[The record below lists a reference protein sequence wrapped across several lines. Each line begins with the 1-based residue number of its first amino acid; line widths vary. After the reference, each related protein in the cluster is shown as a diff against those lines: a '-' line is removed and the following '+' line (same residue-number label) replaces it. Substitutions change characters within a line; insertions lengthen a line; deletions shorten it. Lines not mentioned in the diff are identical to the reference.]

1 MHRTQLLSWGAFLL
15 AIPLLGCSP
24 RSPLQPDPVDPIQER
39 QLAPE
44 VAADAVPLVE
54 ANNRFAFDLYARL
67 RVQGGN
73 LFLSPF
79 SVSTAFGMTY
89 AGAASQT
96 AEEMANVF
104 HFPLPQERLHPT
116 FGALVRSL
124 DRGIGF
130 GGYELRV
137 ANRTWGQQGFPFRDE
152 FVRITREDYGAEMQ
166 QADFA
171 QSAESARLNINA
183 WVAERTNDRIRDLF
197 PQGTIDSYTRLVLAN
212 AIYFKG
218 LWATQFDRAK
228 TQDALFY
235 LSATNAVPVP
245 TMKREGKA
253 RIASVSGATMLE
265 LAYKGGDLS
274 MLIVL
279 PHRFDG
285 LPELE
290 ASLTSDALRDAIAAL
305 NETPSEIPIAI
316 PRFRI
321 ESKFMLG
328 RTLSDMG
335 MPSAFQ
341 AGAADFSGIDGR
353 QDLHIAAAIHQS
365 FVEVNEEG
373 TEAAAA
379 TGVSVGATS
388 LPSVSFIANRPF
400 LFVIHDNVTG
410 SILFMGRLTDPRG

>member
-1 MHRTQLLSWGAFLL
+1 MDRTRLLTWAAALL
-15 AIPLLGCSP
+15 VVPLLGCGAGN
-24 RSPLQPDPVDPIQER
+24 PLQPDPVDPIRER
-39 QLAPE
+39 QLAPA
-44 VAADAVPLVE
+44 VAADAMPLVE
-54 ANNRFAFDLYARL
+54 ANNRFAFELYARL
-67 RVQGGN
+67 KDQGGN
-73 LFLSPF
+73 LFVSPF
-79 SVSTAFGMTY
+79 SISTAFGMTY
-89 AGAASQT
+89 AGAAGRT
-96 AEEMANVF
+96 AEEMASVF

-124 DRGIGF
+124 DRGIAL

-152 FVRITREDYGAEMQ
+152 FVRITRDDYGAEMQ
-166 QADFA
+166 QADF
-171 QSAESARLNINA
+171 EGDPETARTNVNA
-183 WVAERTNDRIRDLF
+183 WVAERTHDRIRDLF
-197 PQGTIDSYTRLVLAN
+197 PQGTIDTYTRLVLAN

-228 TQDALFY
+228 TQDAPFY
-235 LSATNAVPVP
+235 LSATEYALVP
-245 TMKREGKA
+245 TMKREDKA
-253 RIASVSGATMLE
+253 RLAPLSGATMLE
-265 LAYKGGDLS
+265 LPYRGGDLS
-274 MLIVL
+274 MLVVL

-290 ASLTSDALRDAIAAL
+290 AWLTPEALRDAIAAL
-305 NETPSEIPIAI
+305 EETPGAIPIAL

-335 MPSAFQ
+335 MPAAFQ

-353 QDLHIAAAIHQS
+353 QDLHISAAIHQS

-379 TGVSVGATS
+379 TGISVGATS
-388 LPSVSFIANRPF
+388 LPPVSFVANHPF

-410 SILFMGRLTDPRG
+410 SILFMGRLADPRG